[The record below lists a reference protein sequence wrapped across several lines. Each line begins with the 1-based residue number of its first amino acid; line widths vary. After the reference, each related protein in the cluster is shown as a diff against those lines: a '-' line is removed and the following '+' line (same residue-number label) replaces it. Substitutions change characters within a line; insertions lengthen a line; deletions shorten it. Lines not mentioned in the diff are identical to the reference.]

1 MVWSYI
7 TKNGVVWLLS
17 RYDCCLTLVLAL
29 KIRRVKRTC
38 FDYQCNAEMWILE
51 ETLNCKILE
60 LFFGYLML
68 LLSFSGDSRM
78 SSFWGGSVCPGLAA
92 TWCRKFIMGWEKPL
106 VLPPAGSFPSSSR
119 TVMLPKSFPRSWS
132 SKAGITMAC
141 TLWRIWSAR
150 MPCKHAHSVG

>member
-1 MVWSYI
+1 MVWSYF

-78 SSFWGGSVCPGLAA
+78 SSF
-92 TWCRKFIMGWEKPL
+92 
-106 VLPPAGSFPSSSR
+106 
-119 TVMLPKSFPRSWS
+119 
-132 SKAGITMAC
+132 
-141 TLWRIWSAR
+141 
-150 MPCKHAHSVG
+150 

>member
-17 RYDCCLTLVLAL
+17 RYDCCLTLVLAM
-29 KIRRVKRTC
+29 KIGRVKRTC

-68 LLSFSGDSRM
+68 LLSFSGDS
-78 SSFWGGSVCPGLAA
+78 SSLPFEAGQSVL
-92 TWCRKFIMGWEKPL
+92 GWQQHGAGNLLRDEKSL
-106 VLPPAGSFPSSSR
+106 
-119 TVMLPKSFPRSWS
+119 
-132 SKAGITMAC
+132 
-141 TLWRIWSAR
+141 
-150 MPCKHAHSVG
+150 